1 MNKKKMVVT
10 FETPLECATIIPI
23 DKFINDV
30 ENYCIMDDDGM
41 GYLAK
46 EDEEGKVWESAI
58 RVGCYPPWIRR
69 FLDDFTHV
77 CWYGK

>member
-1 MNKKKMVVT
+1 MDKKKMVVT
-10 FETPLECATIIPI
+10 FEAPLDCATIIPI
-23 DKFINDV
+23 HKFINDV
-30 ENYCIMDDDGM
+30 ENYYIMDDDGI

-58 RVGCYPPWIRR
+58 TVDCYSAWLQR
-69 FLDDFTHV
+69 FLEDFTHV